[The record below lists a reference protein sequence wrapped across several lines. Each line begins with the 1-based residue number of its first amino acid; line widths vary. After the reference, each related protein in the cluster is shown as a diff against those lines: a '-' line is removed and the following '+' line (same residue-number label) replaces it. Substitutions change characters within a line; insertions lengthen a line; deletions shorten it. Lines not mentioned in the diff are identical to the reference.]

1 MSKLYSIDAV
11 DEFIHLAYERNWQ
24 VEHLCDGVVTSGD
37 WLLVDYDN
45 LTAYLI
51 QDKPLNEW
59 SSAYTCKRYNIT
71 SERSMNKLLSKDLAE
86 CKYNTL
92 ESYGYDAKTH
102 EISIEYKETSYA

>member
-1 MSKLYSIDAV
+1 MTKLYSIEAV
-11 DEFIHLAYERNWQ
+11 DNFVHLAYEKNWQ
-24 VEHLCDGVVTSGD
+24 VEHLCDGVVTDGD

-59 SSAYTCKRYNIT
+59 QSAYTCKSYNIT
-71 SERSMNKLLSKDLAE
+71 SERSMNKLLSKDLAG
-86 CKYNTL
+86 YDTI
-92 ESYGYDAKTH
+92 ESYGYDYETH